1 MVEQK
6 SHYKINCREHKF
18 IMRKIGKYLLIAA
31 TVVLCSCAGNQSATA
46 QSSKSSKNTKSVKS
60 AVTEQSVAEETAPK
74 PKSLPAL
81 GAPKHNAYNLTDAQY
96 AVLAD
101 SVHNFVVSFDTHND
115 TATYMMHPNGEYT
128 VPKGQVSFDL
138 MKKGGLDAAFFAV
151 YLEQGT
157 WKNKKSLDSA
167 YHYCKGEL
175 LSWKKYVTTKKSDVA
190 GMAYTPEDVIKL
202 KAQGKRAVILA
213 IENGYPLGNDV
224 NRVDEFYKIGVRY
237 ITLSHNAA
245 NQICDGSRDWKTA
258 CWHGVSPFG
267 YEVVERMEQLGMMV
281 DISHVSSEALK
292 DVLKVAKAPVIA
304 SHSACRALKPSQ
316 RRDLTDEEIKMIAAN
331 GGVVQIGTGRFFL
344 SDDLPAHKVGVAVL
358 ANHIDHIK
366 NLVGPQYVGLGTDFD
381 GGGGVVGMDN
391 AGQMKNLT
399 IELLKRGWTVDQL
412 QMFWGGNLMRV
423 WNKCIEVSS
432 KLKAEKQK

>member
-1 MVEQK
+1 MI
-6 SHYKINCREHKF
+6 KIE
-18 IMRKIGKYLLIAA
+18 KYLLIAA

-46 QSSKSSKNTKSVKS
+46 QSSKSAKNAKSVKS
-60 AVTEQSVAEETAPK
+60 AVTEQSVAEATAPK
-74 PKSLPAL
+74 PKSLPAP
-81 GAPKHNAYNLTDAQY
+81 GAPKHNAYNLSDAQY

-128 VPKGQVSFDL
+128 VPKGQVSFAL

-151 YLEQGT
+151 YLEQGP

-190 GMAYTPEDVIKL
+190 GMAYTPADVVKL
-202 KAQGKRAVILA
+202 KAEGKRAVVLA

-245 NQICDGSRDWKTA
+245 NQVCDGSREWKTA

-267 YEVVERMEQLGMMV
+267 YKVIERMEELGMMV
-281 DISHVSSEALK
+281 DVSHVSSEALK

-423 WNKCIEVSS
+423 WNKCIEVSA
-432 KLKAEKQK
+432 KLKAAKQE

>member
-1 MVEQK
+1 MMSE
-6 SHYKINCREHKF
+6 
-18 IMRKIGKYLLIAA
+18 IGKYLLIAA
-31 TVVLCSCAGNQSATA
+31 TVVLCSCGGNQSATA
-46 QSSKSSKNTKSVKS
+46 QSSKSAKNAKNVKS
-60 AVTEQSVAEETAPK
+60 AVTEQSVAETTAPK
-74 PKSLPAL
+74 PKSLPIP
-81 GAPKHNAYNLTDAQY
+81 GAPKHNAYNLSDAQY
-96 AVLAD
+96 YVLAD
-101 SVHNFVVSFDTHND
+101 SVHNYVVSFDTHND

-128 VPKGQVSFDL
+128 VPKGQVSFAL

-151 YLEQGT
+151 YLEQGP

-167 YHYCKGEL
+167 YHYCKSEL

-190 GMAYTPEDVIKL
+190 GMAYTPQDVLKL

-213 IENGYPLGNDV
+213 IENGYPLGDDV
-224 NRVDEFYKIGVRY
+224 NRVDEFFKIGVRY

-245 NQICDGSRDWKTA
+245 NQVCDGSREWKTA

-267 YEVVERMEQLGMMV
+267 YKVIERMEKLGMIV

-358 ANHIDHIK
+358 ANHIDHVK

-399 IELLKRGWTVDQL
+399 VELLKRGWTTDEL

-432 KLKAEKQK
+432 KLNAAKQK

>member
-1 MVEQK
+1 MME
-6 SHYKINCREHKF
+6 
-18 IMRKIGKYLLIAA
+18 KIGKYFLIVAMVA
-31 TVVLCSCAGNQSATA
+31 LCSCAGKQSATA
-46 QSSKSSKNTKSVKS
+46 QSAKAVSVKR
-60 AVTEQSVAEETAPK
+60 AAAQPIEQTAPK
-74 PKSLPAL
+74 PVSMPLP

-96 AVLAD
+96 SVLAD

-151 YLEQGT
+151 YLEQGP

-190 GMAYTPEDVIKL
+190 GMAYTPADVVKL

-213 IENGYPLGNDV
+213 IENGYPLGDDV
-224 NRVDEFYKIGVRY
+224 NRVDEFFKIGVRY

-267 YEVVERMEQLGMMV
+267 YEVIERMEKLGMIV

-304 SHSACRALKPSQ
+304 SHSACRVLKPSQ

-358 ANHIDHIK
+358 ANHIDHVK

-399 IELLKRGWTVDQL
+399 VELLKRGWTIDEL

-423 WNKCIEVSS
+423 WNKCIEVSL
-432 KLKAEKQK
+432 KLNAIKQK